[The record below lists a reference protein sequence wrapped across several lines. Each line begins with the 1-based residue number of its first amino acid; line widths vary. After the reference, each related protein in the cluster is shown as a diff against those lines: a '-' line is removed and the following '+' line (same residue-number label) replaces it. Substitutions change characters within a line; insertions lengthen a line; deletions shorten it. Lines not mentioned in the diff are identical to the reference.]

1 MINSETPQNLSKLTE
16 NPLLN
21 WQAAFKLGPDIVGGK
36 AWNLGR
42 LHRYGFNVPEGG
54 VLPTSIY
61 NQFIIENK
69 LSELINKATENIT
82 IENIHQSVSKQL
94 IEKIQTAIQRACFSD
109 PLVTKIISTLEAK
122 TLLDKPLAVR
132 SSASAEDSSKASFA
146 GIHDSYLNVN
156 GINEITQA
164 VKACFASVWSLR
176 AVAYRRKMKVN
187 DEDVLPA
194 VIIMELINAD
204 AAGVAFSCDPA
215 TGREDLCLINANF
228 GLGQSV
234 VNGTVESDTYL
245 IDRYT
250 FKIEKKQIGKK
261 QFTTRM
267 DKKGGTFEQ
276 QESSSVQYVLS
287 NTQQQNLGLLVSRIY
302 AALSASDV
310 HQDIEWAIKD
320 GIFYILQARPVTVL
334 PRYTEDVLSNQPDIW
349 SNSNFRDALPMVVP
363 VIQRDGN
370 VYMLNHTIL
379 SSFSDIGFQIKPG
392 LSIGKLIQG
401 RLYFN
406 TGLYQRLIYSAV
418 GVLPDDFNLYSGGHQ
433 PNIEVPTGS
442 PFAGLKGIG
451 RLLRVLGY
459 SRKIAH
465 EQKNQYKLY
474 ARIDNF
480 IDEFKNIDLNSLT
493 DEKFLDLLHS
503 SDQILFN
510 FMSKYML
517 LSAGIGP
524 FGLAINSLKGSF
536 GDEAVG
542 IVSGLATGQ
551 GNQPSS
557 NQIYGLLHLA
567 EIARDDAEA
576 CEFLKAKQ
584 FTKNDL
590 KKLSASSPF
599 KQAFTKYLNEFGYRA
614 ILEADISSPRWNE
627 DPSYLLENIASS
639 MASADVAAHKIN
651 QQKIYNKS
659 IAQLKMRTGFFKRLW
674 VKKLVKDAIKG
685 ADTRETAKSYS
696 VQLFELTRLLSL
708 QAGQRLHNRNLISEA
723 ENIFYCSRADV
734 LSILKGD
741 WEGAELQTLI
751 NDRKLESA
759 SLMKQ
764 DAADVVL
771 DNKSIFQQAK
781 PIDGDNIYQGIGVS
795 AGQIEGIARRINNP
809 AEGLQLNPGEIM
821 IAPSTDPSW
830 TPLFLYAAGIV
841 LETGGYTSHGSIV
854 AREYGIPAVVN
865 VPGALKL
872 INDNQ
877 HLYVNG
883 DNGKVIL
890 KKT

>member
-1 MINSETPQNLSKLTE
+1 MSPETPHNSSDLTQS
-16 NPLLN
+16 PLLS
-21 WQAAFKLGPDIVGGK
+21 WQASFEMKPELVGGK

-61 NQFIIENK
+61 SQFIIENK
-69 LSELINKATENIT
+69 LSGLINSATRNIT
-82 IENIHQSVSKQL
+82 IKNINQSVSEQL
-94 IEKIQTAIQRACFSD
+94 LEKIQTAILQGCFSD
-109 PLVTKIISTLEAK
+109 ALVTKIKSTLETK
-122 TLLDKPLAVR
+122 KLLDKPLAIR

-164 VKACFASVWSLR
+164 IKACFASVWSKR
-176 AVAYRRKMKVN
+176 AIAYRRKMKVN

-204 AAGVAFSCDPA
+204 SAGVAFSCDPA
-215 TGREDLCLINANF
+215 TGREDLCLVNANF
-228 GLGQSV
+228 GLGESV

-250 FKIEKKQIGKK
+250 FETEKKQIGKK
-261 QFTTRM
+261 QFTTRVN
-267 DKKGGTFEQ
+267 KKSGTFEQ
-276 QESSSVQYVLS
+276 HERSSVQYVLS
-287 NTQQQNLGLLVSRIY
+287 NAQQQDLGLLVSRIY
-302 AALSASDV
+302 AALSASDI

-320 GIFYILQARPVTVL
+320 GVFYILQARPVTIL
-334 PRYTEDVLSNQPDIW
+334 PRYTENVLSDQPDIW

-363 VIQRDGN
+363 VIQRDAN
-370 VYMLNHTIL
+370 VHMVNHTIL
-379 SSFSDIGFQIKPG
+379 SSFSDFGFRIKPG
-392 LSIGKLIQG
+392 LSIGKLIKG

-406 TGLYQRLIYSAV
+406 TGLYQRLIYNAV

-433 PNIEVPTGS
+433 PNIDVPASS

-451 RLLRVLGY
+451 RVLRVLGY
-459 SRKIAH
+459 ARKIAH

-480 IDEFKNIDLNSLT
+480 IDEFKNIDLNLLS
-493 DEKFLDLLHS
+493 DEQFLNLLHS
-503 SDQILFN
+503 TDQILFN

-524 FGLAINSLKGSF
+524 FGLAINSLKQSF
-536 GDEAVG
+536 GEDAVG
-542 IVSGLATGQ
+542 IISGLATGQ

-576 CEFLKAKQ
+576 FEFLTAKQ
-584 FTKNDL
+584 FSKDDL
-590 KKLSASSPF
+590 KKLSAGSPF

-639 MASADVAAHKIN
+639 MASADVTAHKTN

-674 VKKLVKDAIKG
+674 VKKLVKDAVKG
-685 ADTRETAKSYS
+685 ADTRENAKSYS
-696 VQLFELTRLLSL
+696 VRLFGLTRLLYL
-708 QAGQRLHNRNLISEA
+708 QAGKRLHNRNLISEV
-723 ENIFYCSRADV
+723 EEIFYCSRADV
-734 LSILKGD
+734 LSILKGN
-741 WEGAELQTLI
+741 WQGAELQTLL
-751 NDRKLESA
+751 NDRKLENA

-764 DAADVVL
+764 DAADVVI

-781 PIDGDNIYQGIGVS
+781 PVEGDNIYQGIGVS
-795 AGQIEGIARRINNP
+795 AGQIEGVARRINNP
-809 AEGLQLNPGEIM
+809 TEGLQLNPGEIM

-830 TPLFLYAAGIV
+830 TPLFLSAAGIV

-865 VPGALKL
+865 VAGALKL
-872 INDNQ
+872 IDDNQ
-877 HLYVNG
+877 HLVVDG